1 MTRLARRPF
10 VAAIAALACLT
21 ATACSHDG
29 TDRGVPA
36 GSFKLVF
43 FDSCEQALAGLRTAA
58 TSVVGPWG
66 FGGDFTELSRDG
78 RAVAPQPAN
87 AGAGAGA
94 EAPAMAPPPAGDA
107 AKAGAGTADYSGT
120 NTHEAG
126 VDEPDLVKTDGKRII
141 TVSAGRLTVVD
152 AGTRR
157 LIGAV
162 DLGESMQGQDANLLL
177 AGDHALVLGNQ
188 AAYRGVAVE
197 DSAGNVANPSDVV
210 SGTSLILVDLT
221 GPRVISRGRADGSIV
236 DARQVGSVA
245 RIVVRSYPRLEF
257 PMTDQGTEA
266 ERIAANKAII
276 NASGIDDWLPRLEV
290 TTGGRTSQSQVG
302 CEAVSR
308 PAIYSGTNLLTVLS
322 FDLGQEVLSSGQPVS
337 IVADGDTVYSNGP
350 SLYVASNP
358 AWRVMPMAA
367 GDAQS
372 QPQQH
377 RTEIYKFDT
386 SSGSE
391 RPRYVAGGSVPGHVL
406 NQYSMSEWDGRLRVA
421 STTDSFM
428 DAGAPATQSN
438 SGVYVLA
445 QDGQQ
450 LVQVGAV
457 EGLGKGERIYS
468 VRFVGTVGYV
478 VTFRQTDP
486 LYTLDLGDPAK
497 PTVRG
502 ELKIPGYS
510 AYLHPAEDNRLIG
523 VGQDATNQGQVTGTQ
538 VSLFRRRQPCRP
550 GPAGEVHAARHLFGG
565 GVRPSRVPVLAG
577 ERTAGGAPRGAV
589 RRGHAG

>member
-21 ATACSHDG
+21 ATACSN
-29 TDRGVPA
+29 DRSDPGVPA

-43 FDSCEQALAGLRTAA
+43 FDSCEQALTGLRTAA

-66 FGGDFTELSRDG
+66 FAQGGVPFGGERDG

-87 AGAGAGA
+87 AGA
-94 EAPAMAPPPAGDA
+94 EALALPAPPAQAAGDA
-107 AKAGAGTADYSGT
+107 AKTGAGAPDYSGT

-152 AGTRR
+152 AATRR
-157 LIGAV
+157 LVGAI

-197 DSAGNVANPSDVV
+197 DSAGNVAKPSDVV

-245 RIVVRSYPRLEF
+245 RIVVRSYPRLDF
-257 PMTDQGTEA
+257 PMTDQGTDP

-290 TTGGRTSQSQVG
+290 TTAGRTTQTQVG

-308 PAIYSGTNLLTVLS
+308 PATYSGTNLLTVLS
-322 FDLGQEVLSSGQPVS
+322 FDLDQDALSSGQPVS

-358 AWRVMPMAA
+358 AWRIMPMAA
-367 GDAQS
+367 GNAES
-372 QPQQH
+372 QPQQP

-386 SSGSE
+386 SSASE
-391 RPRYVAGGSVPGHVL
+391 QPT
-406 NQYSMSEWDGRLRVA
+406 LR
-421 STTDSFM
+421 
-428 DAGAPATQSN
+428 
-438 SGVYVLA
+438 
-445 QDGQQ
+445 
-450 LVQVGAV
+450 
-457 EGLGKGERIYS
+457 
-468 VRFVGTVGYV
+468 
-478 VTFRQTDP
+478 
-486 LYTLDLGDPAK
+486 
-497 PTVRG
+497 
-502 ELKIPGYS
+502 
-510 AYLHPAEDNRLIG
+510 
-523 VGQDATNQGQVTGTQ
+523 
-538 VSLFRRRQPCRP
+538 RRRQRS
-550 GPAGEVHAARHLFGG
+550 GPRAQPVLHVRMGRSPSG
-565 GVRPSRVPVLAG
+565 GVHHGSSDGHGRPADAVELRRLRARAG
-577 ERTAGGAPRGAV
+577 RTTAGPGR
-589 RRGHAG
+589 RRGGPRQGRADLLGTFRRVGWVRCDVPADRPALHSRPW